1 MAVKTKCAHCGRVY
15 TLADNLLGKKI
26 KCRDCEET
34 FEVKPIA
41 STAVKAAAPPPAPA
55 RPKNAMSAGPPP
67 TRGKAVDDVEV
78 VDDEEIN
85 DEDERDRDRD
95 RSRRSRPRRR
105 ERESSSAAIW
115 VVGIG
120 AGVVALAL
128 VAVVVWLL
136 MRSPQQAPV
145 AQAPNVAPGA
155 NPPGVNNPPPN
166 QGAANPAVAN
176 PAVANPAVANP
187 LVANPPANPMQNP
200 PVNPGNVAA
209 PPIAANDPVPPPG
222 LYGDQG
228 GEQVAPADPGL
239 PNTVLRAR
247 ADDTF
252 YKLSNPRIGQSTG
265 FPPRPGQALLV
276 DYEVV
281 RRGKHDGGALVIHGG
296 DGRREPVTLFSLGR
310 KDRGTIEVTTFGP
323 FGSFPQNAEL
333 YVTRGDH
340 RWGRLSPTFKV
351 SNSVVMGVMPVTTK
365 ARNWTKDEI
374 DRYTKEP
381 PNYLAANLHPNVG
394 KDTAF
399 VGESKKGGSNRYVEP
414 KGYLLGLDYFVVTW
428 EKERCIGGSMAPV
441 FSRDQPPAPG
451 TKRVVAKDGYVVAGA
466 EVYQQKHLNSIKL
479 VFQKLKADGSLDTK
493 DSYTSELIGEV
504 AEGEPQKI
512 ETNGKPAIGF
522 HSRWGAIVDGFA
534 LVLRD

>member
-1 MAVKTKCAHCGRVY
+1 MAVKTKCAHCSRVY

-26 KCRDCEET
+26 KCRECDEV

-41 STAVKAAAPPPAPA
+41 TTAVKSSGAAPQASP
-55 RPKNAMSAGPPP
+55 RPKNAVSAGPPP
-67 TRGKAVDDVEV
+67 VRGKVVDDVEV
-78 VDDEEIN
+78 VDDGDIEE
-85 DEDERDRDRD
+85 EDERDRNRP
-95 RSRRSRPRRR
+95 RRSRPRRR

-120 AGVVALAL
+120 AGVVALVL

-136 MRSPQQAPV
+136 MRSPQQALI
-145 AQAPNVAPGA
+145 AQAAPAVAPGANAPVGNNPPANQGAA
-155 NPPGVNNPPPN
+155 NPPGVNPPVANPPVANPPPN
-166 QGAANPAVAN
+166 PG
-176 PAVANPAVANP
+176 
-187 LVANPPANPMQNP
+187 QNP
-200 PVNPGNVAA
+200 PGNPGNVAA
-209 PPIAANDPVPPPG
+209 PQIAANDPVAPAG

-228 GEQVAPADPGL
+228 GDPIAPADPGL

-247 ADDTF
+247 AEDTF
-252 YKLSNPRIGQSTG
+252 YKLSNPRIGKSTG
-265 FPPRPGQALLV
+265 FPPRPGPALLV
-276 DYEVV
+276 DYEIL

-296 DGRREPVTLFSLGR
+296 DGRREPVSLFSLGR
-310 KDRGTIEVTTFGP
+310 QDRGTIEITTFGP

-351 SNSVVMGVMPVTTK
+351 SNSVVMGAMAVSTK
-365 ARNWTKDEI
+365 ARNWTKEEI
-374 DRYTKEP
+374 DRFTKDP
-381 PNYLAANLHPNVG
+381 PNYLAANQHPNVG

-441 FSRDQPPAPG
+441 FSRDQPPAPA

-479 VFQKLKADGSLDTK
+479 VFQKLKADGSLDAN
-493 DSYTSELIGEV
+493 DSYTSDLIGEA
-504 AEGEPQKI
+504 AEGEPTKVA
-512 ETNGKPAIGF
+512 TDGKPAIGF

-534 LVLRD
+534 LVLRE